1 MGAPVLDNL
10 KAALVI
16 ATLGLLALLPLR
28 WAHGLGGWL
37 GRRQA
42 RNRGG
47 KLAANTW
54 RNLELCFPELDDDA
68 RDHLAAE
75 SLEQTGCTSAE
86 MGMSWFWSPER
97 SLAKIRDVHD
107 ECVVRDALAEGR
119 GVILMAPHLGNW
131 ELLNL
136 YVSNRY
142 RPFTAMYKPPQ
153 LKLIDDLILR
163 RRARLG
169 STMAPANA
177 SGVRTVMKA
186 LKRGEMVGIL
196 PDQQPERSGG
206 VFAPFFGIDAL
217 TMKLVPQLARQ
228 TGARVICGYAKRLP
242 KGEGYE
248 VFFRDAE
255 DGIGDRDLEKGAA
268 AMNRSVEACVRALP
282 EQYQW
287 EYRRF
292 SERPEGQ
299 PKRYGKR

>member
-1 MGAPVLDNL
+1 MLDNL

-16 ATLGLLALLPLR
+16 AILGLLALLPLK
-28 WAHGLGGWL
+28 WAHALGGWL

-42 RNRGG
+42 RDRSG

-54 RNLELCFPELDDDA
+54 RNLEMCFPELDDAA
-68 RDHLAAE
+68 RDRLATE
-75 SLEQTGCTSAE
+75 SLEHTGRTSAE
-86 MGMSWFWSPER
+86 MGMSWFWSPRR
-97 SLAKIRDVHD
+97 SLKKVRSVHG
-107 ECVVRDALAEGR
+107 EEVVRQALAEGR

-153 LKLIDDLILR
+153 LKLIDDLIRR

-169 STMAPANA
+169 TDMAPANA
-177 SGVRTVMKA
+177 SGVRMVMKA

-196 PDQQPERSGG
+196 PDQQPDRSGG
-206 VFAPFFGIDAL
+206 IFAPFFGIEAL

-228 TGARVICGYAKRLP
+228 TGARVICGYARRLP
-242 KGEGYE
+242 KGEGYDIH
-248 VFFRDAE
+248 FRTAE
-255 DGIGDRDLEKGAA
+255 DGVGDRDLQQAAA

-299 PKRYGKR
+299 PKRYGKK